1 MEFKKL
7 RIDYLLFGGIGFFLM
22 ISVCTADFQD
32 PTVFNQ
38 LYPSNGISNWTGLIG
53 AIIGGSLLEVF
64 GPSAFLLTW
73 LFIRVNL
80 HHPRRISR
88 FSGTYYAFVL
98 VFLISIFHEFLI
110 KNLFIDSADINYF
123 WQNGYAGKLALGW
136 IETSAYP
143 VIYLAGVIGIFIL
156 SFLRMINVLSPLPFL
171 SGFFSILYN
180 MLTFIAGKISQP
192 KAADGSSSRQFTH
205 YNNNLHIE
213 EVPSSSV

>member
-1 MEFKKL
+1 MGFNKL
-7 RIDYLLFGGIGFFLM
+7 RIDYLFFGGTGFFLM
-22 ISVCTADFQD
+22 MSVCTADFQD

-64 GPSAFLLTW
+64 GPSALLLAW
-73 LFIRVNL
+73 LFIRINL

-98 VFLISIFHEFLI
+98 VFLLSIVHEIVLRNHFL
-110 KNLFIDSADINYF
+110 DAADLNYF

-136 IETSAYP
+136 IESTAYP
-143 VIYLAGVIGIFIL
+143 VLYLAGVIGMFIL
-156 SFLRMINVLSPLPFL
+156 SVLRMFHVLSPLPFI

-180 MLTFIAGKISQP
+180 LLSFIAGKISRP
-192 KAADGSSSRQFTH
+192 HTRDFPPFRQLTDF
-205 YNNNLHIE
+205 NCNLRIQE
-213 EVPSSSV
+213 YPTS

>member
-1 MEFKKL
+1 MGFNKL
-7 RIDYLLFGGIGFFLM
+7 RIDYLFFGGAGFFLM
-22 ISVCTADFQD
+22 MSVCTADFQD

-64 GPSAFLLTW
+64 GPSALLLAW
-73 LFIRVNL
+73 LFIRINL

-98 VFLISIFHEFLI
+98 VFLLSIVHEIVLRNHFL
-110 KNLFIDSADINYF
+110 DAADLNYF

-136 IETSAYP
+136 IESTAYP
-143 VIYLAGVIGIFIL
+143 VLYLAGVIGMFIL
-156 SFLRMINVLSPLPFL
+156 SVLRMFHVLSPLPFI

-180 MLTFIAGKISQP
+180 LLSFIAGKISRP
-192 KAADGSSSRQFTH
+192 HTAGFPLSRQLTDI
-205 YNNNLHIE
+205 NRNLRIE
-213 EVPSSSV
+213 